1 MIMLVSSVLNITQ
14 LISMGIDMQDDK
26 NTHASKCETVKD
38 TQSCLTL
45 CNPMNCVAC
54 QAPLSMG
61 FPQAKILEWVAI
73 SFFRGSS

>member
-1 MIMLVSSVLNITQ
+1 MLVSSVLNITQ

-26 NTHASKCETVKD
+26 NTHASKCETVQD

-54 QAPLSMG
+54 QAPLS
-61 FPQAKILEWVAI
+61 LEF
-73 SFFRGSS
+73 SRQES